1 MSNSS
6 SLAPRVPIT
15 YLLLVTSVAA
25 VGGFLFGYD
34 ISLISGAIIFLQQEW
49 SLTPFWVGVVTGS
62 AILGCPFGALAGV
75 YLADRWGRNRSLI
88 LSAVLFLVS
97 AIGTALPFGLLDF
110 SWWRFVGGLG
120 VGLASTVSPMYIAEI
135 SPAHLRGRMVVLNQ
149 LSAVVVCIRCL
160 LKCALARVAMTEH
173 FKRAW
178 IWVCFNRDTERKD
191 GLVKFTRLKKANRF
205 LV

>member
-6 SLAPRVPIT
+6 SPALRVPMT

-34 ISLISGAIIFLQQEW
+34 ISLISGAIIFLQQVW

-97 AIGTALPFGLLDF
+97 AIGTALPFG
-110 SWWRFVGGLG
+110 
-120 VGLASTVSPMYIAEI
+120 M
-135 SPAHLRGRMVVLNQ
+135 
-149 LSAVVVCIRCL
+149 
-160 LKCALARVAMTEH
+160 
-173 FKRAW
+173 
-178 IWVCFNRDTERKD
+178 
-191 GLVKFTRLKKANRF
+191 
-205 LV
+205 